1 MRSKDPEIMK
11 RTVDFVEAYHLDYNS
26 SPSLRVIAD
35 GVGIGSTTVYRY
47 LMEMN
52 ERGMICYDGKTIRN
66 EKINKS
72 QRGTIRAAVIGRI
85 ACGIP
90 NLAEQHVEGYVNL
103 PESLF
108 GQGNFY
114 ILRAS
119 GCSMTEAGIDD
130 GDLVV
135 IREQNTAEDGQIV
148 VALVDDEATL
158 KRFFHEG
165 DRIRLHPE
173 NPRMKD
179 IFVTDCRIQGV
190 AVKVIHDLM

>member
-11 RTVDFVEAYHLDYNS
+11 WIVDFVEAYHLDYNS
-26 SPSLRVIAD
+26 APSLRVIAD

>member
-11 RTVDFVEAYHLDYNS
+11 RIVDFVEAYHLDYNS

-179 IFVTDCRIQGV
+179 IFVTGCRIQGV

>member
-11 RTVDFVEAYHLDYNS
+11 RIVDFVEAYHLDYNS

-66 EKINKS
+66 QKIDKS

-173 NPRMKD
+173 NPQMKD

>member
-11 RTVDFVEAYHLDYNS
+11 RIVDFVEAYHLDYNS

-108 GQGNFY
+108 GQGSFY

>member
-11 RTVDFVEAYHLDYNS
+11 RIVDFVEAYHLDYNS
-26 SPSLRVIAD
+26 SPSLRVIAY

>member
-11 RTVDFVEAYHLDYNS
+11 RIVDFVEAYHLDYNS

-72 QRGTIRAAVIGRI
+72 QRGTIRAAVIGWI

-90 NLAEQHVEGYVNL
+90 TLAEQHVEGYVNL

>member
-1 MRSKDPEIMK
+1 MRSKNPEIMK
-11 RTVDFVEAYHLDYNS
+11 RIVDFVEAYHLDYNS

-90 NLAEQHVEGYVNL
+90 DLAEQHVEGYVNL

>member
-1 MRSKDPEIMK
+1 M
-11 RTVDFVEAYHLDYNS
+11 
-26 SPSLRVIAD
+26 
-35 GVGIGSTTVYRY
+35 
-47 LMEMN
+47 
-52 ERGMICYDGKTIRN
+52 
-66 EKINKS
+66 
-72 QRGTIRAAVIGRI
+72 
-85 ACGIP
+85 
-90 NLAEQHVEGYVNL
+90 NL

-165 DRIRLHPE
+165 DRISDVSEMRHRAFQGKDSRRCRSMLQEMQEKIRSEAADRIPSAQGDHCNVQRMNVRLMQLWKQTSMYQNE
-173 NPRMKD
+173 N
-179 IFVTDCRIQGV
+179 RIR
-190 AVKVIHDLM
+190 

>member
-11 RTVDFVEAYHLDYNS
+11 RIVDFVEAYHLDYNS

-66 EKINKS
+66 EKIDKS

-90 NLAEQHVEGYVNL
+90 NLAEQHVKGYVNL

-130 GDLVV
+130 GDLGV
-135 IREQNTAEDGQIV
+135 IRE
-148 VALVDDEATL
+148 
-158 KRFFHEG
+158 
-165 DRIRLHPE
+165 
-173 NPRMKD
+173 
-179 IFVTDCRIQGV
+179 
-190 AVKVIHDLM
+190 

>member
-1 MRSKDPEIMK
+1 MSKDPEIMK
-11 RTVDFVEAYHLDYNS
+11 RIVDFVEAYHLDYNS

-66 EKINKS
+66 EKIDKS

-179 IFVTDCRIQGV
+179 IFVTDCRIQDV

>member
-11 RTVDFVEAYHLDYNS
+11 RIVDFVEAYHLDYNS
-26 SPSLRVIAD
+26 SPSLRVISD

>member
-11 RTVDFVEAYHLDYNS
+11 RIVDFVEAYHLDYNS

-47 LMEMN
+47 LLEMN

>member
-1 MRSKDPEIMK
+1 MRSKDPDIMK
-11 RTVDFVEAYHLDYNS
+11 RIVDFVEAYHLDYNS

-52 ERGMICYDGKTIRN
+52 ERGMICYNGKTIRN
-66 EKINKS
+66 EKIDKS

-173 NPRMKD
+173 NPQMKD

>member
-11 RTVDFVEAYHLDYNS
+11 RIVDFVEAYHLDYNS

-52 ERGMICYDGKTIRN
+52 GRGMICYDGKTIRN
-66 EKINKS
+66 EKIDKS

-173 NPRMKD
+173 NPQMKD

>member
-11 RTVDFVEAYHLDYNS
+11 RLVDFVEAYHLDYNS

-66 EKINKS
+66 EKIDKS

-173 NPRMKD
+173 NPQMKD

>member
-11 RTVDFVEAYHLDYNS
+11 RIVDFVEAYHLDYNS

-85 ACGIP
+85 AGGIP

>member
-11 RTVDFVEAYHLDYNS
+11 RIVDFVEAYHLDYNS

-52 ERGMICYDGKTIRN
+52 QRGMICYDGKTIRN

-108 GQGNFY
+108 GQGNFC

-158 KRFFHEG
+158 KRFFHED

>member
-11 RTVDFVEAYHLDYNS
+11 RIVDFVEAYHLDYNS

-66 EKINKS
+66 EKIDKS

-108 GQGNFY
+108 GQGSFY

-165 DRIRLHPE
+165 DKIRLHPE

>member
-1 MRSKDPEIMK
+1 M
-11 RTVDFVEAYHLDYNS
+11 
-26 SPSLRVIAD
+26 
-35 GVGIGSTTVYRY
+35 
-47 LMEMN
+47 
-52 ERGMICYDGKTIRN
+52 
-66 EKINKS
+66 
-72 QRGTIRAAVIGRI
+72 
-85 ACGIP
+85 
-90 NLAEQHVEGYVNL
+90 NL

-108 GQGNFY
+108 GQGTFY

-130 GDLVV
+130 GDLGV

>member
-11 RTVDFVEAYHLDYNS
+11 RIVDFVEAYHLDYNS

-66 EKINKS
+66 EKIDKS

-165 DRIRLHPE
+165 DKIRLHPE

>member
-11 RTVDFVEAYHLDYNS
+11 RIVDFVEAYHLDYNS

-66 EKINKS
+66 EKIDKS

-173 NPRMKD
+173 NPQMKD

>member
-11 RTVDFVEAYHLDYNS
+11 RIVDFVEAYHLDYNS

-190 AVKVIHDLM
+190 AVKVLKDLY

>member
-1 MRSKDPEIMK
+1 MRSKNPEIMK
-11 RTVDFVEAYHLDYNS
+11 RIVDFVEAYHLDYNS
-26 SPSLRVIAD
+26 SPSIRVIAD

-135 IREQNTAEDGQIV
+135 IREQNTAEVGQIV

>member
-1 MRSKDPEIMK
+1 MRSKDPDIMK
-11 RTVDFVEAYHLDYNS
+11 RIVDFVEAYHLDYNS

-66 EKINKS
+66 EKIDKS

-135 IREQNTAEDGQIV
+135 IREQNTAEDEQIV

>member
-1 MRSKDPEIMK
+1 MRSKDPDIMK
-11 RTVDFVEAYHLDYNS
+11 RIVDFVEAYHLDYKS

-66 EKINKS
+66 EKIDKS

>member
-1 MRSKDPEIMK
+1 MRSKNPEIMK
-11 RTVDFVEAYHLDYNS
+11 RIVDFVEAYHLDYNS

>member
-11 RTVDFVEAYHLDYNS
+11 RIVDFVEAYHLDYNS

-66 EKINKS
+66 EKIDKS

-103 PESLF
+103 PETLF

>member
-11 RTVDFVEAYHLDYNS
+11 RIVDFVEAYHLDYNS

-66 EKINKS
+66 EKIDKS

>member
-11 RTVDFVEAYHLDYNS
+11 RIVDFVEAYHLDYNS
-26 SPSLRVIAD
+26 SPSIRVIAD
-35 GVGIGSTTVYRY
+35 DVGIGSTTVYRY

-66 EKINKS
+66 EKIDKS
-72 QRGTIRAAVIGRI
+72 ERGTIRAAVIGRI

-173 NPRMKD
+173 NPQMKD

>member
-11 RTVDFVEAYHLDYNS
+11 RIVDFVEAYHLDYNS

-66 EKINKS
+66 EKIDKS

-85 ACGIP
+85 VCGIP

>member
-11 RTVDFVEAYHLDYNS
+11 RIVDFVEAYHLDYNS

-35 GVGIGSTTVYRY
+35 GVGIGSTTVYWY

>member
-11 RTVDFVEAYHLDYNS
+11 RIVDFVEAYHLDYNS

-47 LMEMN
+47 LVEMN

-66 EKINKS
+66 EKIDKS
-72 QRGTIRAAVIGRI
+72 ERGTIRAAVIGRI

>member
-11 RTVDFVEAYHLDYNS
+11 RIVDFVEAYHLDYNS

-90 NLAEQHVEGYVNL
+90 DLAEQHVEGYVNL

-130 GDLVV
+130 GELVV

>member
-11 RTVDFVEAYHLDYNS
+11 RIVDFVEAYHLDYNS

-190 AVKVIHDLM
+190 AVKVIHDPM

>member
-11 RTVDFVEAYHLDYNS
+11 RIVDFVEAYHLDYNS

-130 GDLVV
+130 RDLVV

-148 VALVDDEATL
+148 VALVDDETTL

>member
-11 RTVDFVEAYHLDYNS
+11 RIVDFVEAYHLDYNS
-26 SPSLRVIAD
+26 SPSLRAIAD

-66 EKINKS
+66 EKIDKS

>member
-11 RTVDFVEAYHLDYNS
+11 RIVDFVEAYHLDYNS

-66 EKINKS
+66 EKIDKS

-108 GQGNFY
+108 GQGSFY

>member
-11 RTVDFVEAYHLDYNS
+11 RIVDFVEAYHLDYNS

-179 IFVTDCRIQGV
+179 IFVTDCQIQGV